1 MMLSLV
7 TVLANFANIP
17 TLFILSSSGTSFR
30 SAAFLY
36 TIFVLNIKEKL
47 IMFHKV

>member
-7 TVLANFANIP
+7 TVLANSANIP
-17 TLFILSSSGTSFR
+17 TLFYHQAVLLSGVPLFIY
-30 SAAFLY
+30 F
-36 TIFVLNIKEKL
+36 FVLNIKEKL